1 MTSVFSRLAFST
13 SAFLLI
19 HGSVQVA
26 VEPVI
31 GQSNEQNRF
40 SGDWRKGSSEADR
53 MKRLMAAVL
62 KGDMILYT
70 IAGVVLAFMIVLTLC
85 DVILRNL
92 GHPIT
97 GSMEIIQYGGSIVF
111 GFSIPYAT
119 WIGAQVVVDLVT
131 QKLGPKNR
139 KRIKAVT
146 RSIGII
152 MFLFIAYNFF
162 MYALDVKR
170 TGELTASF
178 KIPYYPFCFAI
189 SLSFLFQSLT
199 IFCDLIKTLQGEKH
213 E

>member
-1 MTSVFSRLAFST
+1 
-13 SAFLLI
+13 
-19 HGSVQVA
+19 
-26 VEPVI
+26 
-31 GQSNEQNRF
+31 
-40 SGDWRKGSSEADR
+40 
-53 MKRLMAAVL
+53 MKRLTAAVL
-62 KGDMILYT
+62 KGDVILYT
-70 IAGVVLAFMIVLTLC
+70 IAGMVLAFMIVLTLC

-119 WIGAQVVVDLVT
+119 WMGAQVIVDLVT
-131 QKLGPKNR
+131 QKLGLKNQ

-146 RSIGII
+146 RSIGILL
-152 MFLFIAYNFF
+152 FLFVAYNFF
-162 MYALDVKR
+162 LYALDVKR

-199 IFCDLIKTLQGEKH
+199 IFCDLIKTLRGENH

>member
-1 MTSVFSRLAFST
+1 
-13 SAFLLI
+13 
-19 HGSVQVA
+19 
-26 VEPVI
+26 
-31 GQSNEQNRF
+31 
-40 SGDWRKGSSEADR
+40 

-62 KGDMILYT
+62 KGDTILYA
-70 IAGVVLAFMIVLTLC
+70 IAGGVLAVMIVLTLC

-119 WIGAQVVVDLVT
+119 WIGAQVLVDLVT

-139 KRIKAVT
+139 RRVESVT
-146 RSIGII
+146 RTIGMV

-162 MYALDVKR
+162 MYALDVR
-170 TGELTASF
+170 QTGELTASF

-199 IFCDLIKTLQGEKH
+199 IFCDLIKTLRGEQN

>member
-1 MTSVFSRLAFST
+1 
-13 SAFLLI
+13 
-19 HGSVQVA
+19 
-26 VEPVI
+26 
-31 GQSNEQNRF
+31 
-40 SGDWRKGSSEADR
+40 
-53 MKRLMAAVL
+53 MKRLTAAVL
-62 KGDMILYT
+62 KVDIMLYS
-70 IAGVVLAFMIVLTLC
+70 IAGVVLAFMILLTLT

-119 WIGAQVVVDLVT
+119 WIGAQVLVDLVT
-131 QKLGPKNR
+131 KKLGLKNR
-139 KRIKAVT
+139 RRIEVAT
-146 RSIGII
+146 RGIGVIL
-152 MFLFIAYNFF
+152 FLFIACSFF
-162 MYALDVKR
+162 VYGVDVKR

-199 IFCDLIKTLQGEKH
+199 VLCDLIKTLRGEKH

>member
-1 MTSVFSRLAFST
+1 
-13 SAFLLI
+13 
-19 HGSVQVA
+19 
-26 VEPVI
+26 
-31 GQSNEQNRF
+31 
-40 SGDWRKGSSEADR
+40 

-62 KGDMILYT
+62 KGDTILYA
-70 IAGVVLAFMIVLTLC
+70 IAGAVLAFMIVLTLC

-119 WIGAQVVVDLVT
+119 WMGAQIVVDLVT
-131 QKLGPKNR
+131 QKLGLKNQ
-139 KRIKAVT
+139 KRIKAAT
-146 RSIGII
+146 RSVGII
-152 MFLFIAYNFF
+152 IFLFVAYNFF

-189 SLSFLFQSLT
+189 SVSFLFQSLT
-199 IFCDLIKTLQGEKH
+199 IFCDLVKTLQGGKH

>member
-1 MTSVFSRLAFST
+1 VE
-13 SAFLLI
+13 I
-19 HGSVQVA
+19 GVQDVG
-26 VEPVI
+26 
-31 GQSNEQNRF
+31 GQKF
-40 SGDWRKGSSEADR
+40 
-53 MKRLMAAVL
+53 KRLMSAVH
-62 KGDMILYT
+62 KGDVILYT
-70 IAGVVLAFMIVLTLC
+70 IAGVVLGLMIVLTLC
-85 DVILRNL
+85 DVVLRNL

-119 WIGAQVVVDLVT
+119 WMGAQVLVDLVT
-131 QKLGPKNR
+131 QKLNLKNR
-139 KRIKAVT
+139 KRVQAVT
-146 RSIGII
+146 RTVGMI

>member
-1 MTSVFSRLAFST
+1 
-13 SAFLLI
+13 
-19 HGSVQVA
+19 
-26 VEPVI
+26 
-31 GQSNEQNRF
+31 
-40 SGDWRKGSSEADR
+40 

-70 IAGVVLAFMIVLTLC
+70 LAGVVLAFMIVLTLC

-119 WIGAQVVVDLVT
+119 WMGAQIVVDLIT
-131 QKLGPKNR
+131 QKLSPRNK
-139 KRIKAVT
+139 KRIKTVT
-146 RSIGII
+146 RSIGILI
-152 MFLFIAYNFF
+152 FLFIAYNFF
-162 MYALDVKR
+162 GYALDVKR
-170 TGELTASF
+170 TGEVTASF
-178 KIPYYPFCFAI
+178 RIPYYPFCFAI

-199 IFCDLIKTLQGEKH
+199 VFCDLIKTLQGGKH

>member
-1 MTSVFSRLAFST
+1 
-13 SAFLLI
+13 
-19 HGSVQVA
+19 
-26 VEPVI
+26 
-31 GQSNEQNRF
+31 
-40 SGDWRKGSSEADR
+40 
-53 MKRLMAAVL
+53 MKRLMGAVL
-62 KGDMILYT
+62 KGDVILYT
-70 IAGVVLAFMIVLTLC
+70 IAGMVLAFMIVLTLC

-119 WIGAQVVVDLVT
+119 WMGAQIVVDLVT
-131 QKLGPKNR
+131 GKLGFKNR
-139 KRIKAVT
+139 KRIQAVT
-146 RSIGII
+146 RSVGMI
-152 MFLFIAYNFF
+152 MFLFVAYNFF

-199 IFCDLIKTLQGEKH
+199 VFCDLIKTLHGEKD

>member
-1 MTSVFSRLAFST
+1 
-13 SAFLLI
+13 
-19 HGSVQVA
+19 
-26 VEPVI
+26 
-31 GQSNEQNRF
+31 
-40 SGDWRKGSSEADR
+40 

-62 KGDMILYT
+62 KGDIVLYT
-70 IAGVVLAFMIVLTLC
+70 IAGMVLAFMIVLTLC

-119 WIGAQVVVDLVT
+119 WMGAQVLVDLVT
-131 QKLGPKNR
+131 NKLGLNNR
-139 KRIKAVT
+139 KRIQAVT
-146 RSIGII
+146 RSVGII
-152 MFLFIAYNFF
+152 MFLFVAYNFF

-178 KIPYYPFCFAI
+178 RIPYYPFCFAI
-189 SLSFLFQSLT
+189 SLSFLFHSLT
-199 IFCDLIKTLQGEKH
+199 ILCDLIKTLQGKKH

>member
-1 MTSVFSRLAFST
+1 MT
-13 SAFLLI
+13 
-19 HGSVQVA
+19 A
-26 VEPVI
+26 VV
-31 GQSNEQNRF
+31 
-40 SGDWRKGSSEADR
+40 
-53 MKRLMAAVL
+53 
-62 KGDMILYT
+62 KGDIILFS
-70 IAGVVLAFMIVLTLC
+70 IAGTVLAFMIILTLF

-119 WIGAQVVVDLVT
+119 WLGAQVIVDLMIK
-131 QKLGPKNR
+131 KLTPKNQ
-139 KRIKAVT
+139 KIFNVIT
-146 RSIGII
+146 RGVGIV

-162 MYALDVKR
+162 MYGLDVKR

-189 SLSFLFQSLT
+189 ALSFLFQSFT
-199 IFCDLIKTLQGEKH
+199 IFCDLMKTIHGEKN